1 MNVCMLTFFSK
12 YLVIAV
18 ITTEVEQAVMS
29 TLLYAYVYLYAS
41 WFTFTFKV
49 VVMPIIKCLSLW
61 RLIR

>member
-29 TLLYAYVYLYAS
+29 TLLYVYVYLFYIYFQSCSNAHY
-41 WFTFTFKV
+41 
-49 VVMPIIKCLSLW
+49 
-61 RLIR
+61 

>member
-29 TLLYAYVYLYAS
+29 TLLYVYVYLYA
-41 WFTFTFKV
+41 
-49 VVMPIIKCLSLW
+49 I
-61 RLIR
+61 